1 MPGAERAN
9 TERFPHAGVYVG
21 SHPQRTE
28 RTAMDENR
36 VGDQAA
42 AAANGLK
49 ESITAAVGTVTDL
62 ASQARSAAVEAGGS
76 IQGAAIKAAKQV
88 GDAATKTYEQGAR
101 AGEYVSRNTAE
112 QPLLALL
119 IAGAIGYG
127 IAYMIHRN

>member
-1 MPGAERAN
+1 
-9 TERFPHAGVYVG
+9 
-21 SHPQRTE
+21 
-28 RTAMDENR
+28 MDDNR

-42 AAANGLK
+42 DAANGLK
-49 ESITAAVGTVTDL
+49 GSITAAMGTVTDL
-62 ASQARSAAVEAGGS
+62 AGQARSGSS
-76 IQGAAIKAAKQV
+76 IQDAAIKAARQV
-88 GDAATKTYEQGAR
+88 GDAAAKTYEHGAR